1 VIISS
6 VVIAVVDNVN
16 LVWVFQPGAQKDMFV
31 LEWMFTCFC
40 SSFLLNI
47 NDAEY
52 CMVQNPATKMLRL

>member
-1 VIISS
+1 VINSS
-6 VVIAVVDNVN
+6 GVIAVVDC
-16 LVWVFQPGAQKDMFV
+16 VFQPGAQKDMFV
-31 LEWMFTCFC
+31 LEWMSTCFC